1 MNSTMMPNEGKY
13 ICKKTTPEIAK
24 EVVSKADKIESFVG
38 YPDTAKYMK
47 RVLGIDVVLSRAQT
61 VFEAGDIAI
70 VCKLRYRLQNPAQKG
85 VYTPQDEDF
94 EWWLVEYQPQGGRDM
109 KMKKRK
115 YKVNIE
121 KLADFF
127 KDKYRYEIAEIFGV
141 APPTIT
147 KLFKNPVCS
156 LKLARKIAQLVPE
169 AVQPI
174 EEEEK

>member
-1 MNSTMMPNEGKY
+1 
-13 ICKKTTPEIAK
+13 
-24 EVVSKADKIESFVG
+24 
-38 YPDTAKYMK
+38 
-47 RVLGIDVVLSRAQT
+47 
-61 VFEAGDIAI
+61 
-70 VCKLRYRLQNPAQKG
+70 
-85 VYTPQDEDF
+85 
-94 EWWLVEYQPQGGRDM
+94 M